1 MALADRDKQVI
12 GEVSGMTEGEQLYLI
27 YSSKNSKILIVVKI
41 YKMWNS
47 SGFFKE
53 AGWDGVYVKKL
64 NGDVSWYC
72 GIVMI

>member
-1 MALADRDKQVI
+1 
-12 GEVSGMTEGEQLYLI
+12 MTEGEQLYLI
-27 YSSKNSKILIVVKI
+27 YSSKNSKILVVIKI
-41 YKMWNS
+41 YKMTVNQKES

-53 AGWDGVYVKKL
+53 AGGDGVKKL

>member
-1 MALADRDKQVI
+1 
-12 GEVSGMTEGEQLYLI
+12 MTEGVQLYLI
-27 YSSKNSKILIVVKI
+27 YSSKNSKILVVIKI
-41 YKMWNS
+41 YKMTVNQKES

-53 AGWDGVYVKKL
+53 AGGDGVYVKKL